1 MSTGF
6 SLEYMILNKP
16 AIFYAVNNNLSKL
29 NFFDSPSMFFFCLF
43 LAETFK
49 QVARTVTGVNLTDNI
64 VDVVYKMFDENGKTL
79 ILIIRLFILLK
90 GPPSSKTHCGR
101 LFFF

>member
-1 MSTGF
+1 MLSIITCLNQTFLTAPPCF
-6 SLEYMILNKP
+6 S
-16 AIFYAVNNNLSKL
+16 
-29 NFFDSPSMFFFCLF
+29 FCLF

-101 LFFF
+101 LFLF